1 MLISQLYP
9 DPTGQISIDSWTV
22 QLWCKLTQGSYL
34 WQIFIQALITILHF
48 FTERSLHLWFKLFI
62 RPENIRREAHGS
74 SSLWYTVGKI
84 IKHLSF
90 PWPLRGQAA
99 WRVPKSQLHVCW
111 ALPEQFIRLRLHHQ
125 PVGIRNFTVIYLAVG
140 ESNFICRK
148 PISFNIRSCQ
158 LVFLYYEIWWERS
171 CVRCFSTLWKTLAN
185 TARAFFFPEL
195 NALIFSLFND
205 FSKTTE
211 DETHLWISLIA
222 FQIPLPD
229 SSVTDFLRSRDW
241 KIETF
246 CLQTGEDL
254 VQLLTLGLTPSAFL
268 PSKPFWQA
276 SN

>member
-1 MLISQLYP
+1 MAWNPWFLQPMIHCGK
-9 DPTGQISIDSWTV
+9 DDKT
-22 QLWCKLTQGSYL
+22 
-34 WQIFIQALITILHF
+34 
-48 FTERSLHLWFKLFI
+48 SLFLDLSEV
-62 RPENIRREAHGS
+62 RQHGGCLKAS
-74 SSLWYTVGKI
+74 
-84 IKHLSF
+84 
-90 PWPLRGQAA
+90 
-99 WRVPKSQLHVCW
+99 LHVCW
-111 ALPEQFIRLRLHHQ
+111 AFPEQFIRLRLHYQ

-158 LVFLYYEIWWERS
+158 LVFLYYGIWWDRS
-171 CVRCFSTLWKTLAN
+171 YVRCFSTLWKTLAN
-185 TARAFFFPEL
+185 ASRAFFFPEL

-229 SSVTDFLRSRDW
+229 SSVTDFLRSGDW

-254 VQLLTLGLTPSAFL
+254 VQLLTFSLTPSAFL